1 MTTRWVRSGSRV
13 LAAVSV
19 TALVT
24 AIPAVAQAT
33 DTPSQEKT
41 TYDGEATAFQTTGL
55 TLTLFPADEKLPA
68 PFNNIPQPSEQVI
81 ELSSEQLGVPSQF
94 GHAEYRGVD
103 EPGSLPANPVLSGG
117 AFRAASTK
125 VGGKVVSEAIIGHLD
140 IGGGQLTL
148 ENVVARCTG
157 DGAQIDVEAP
167 LGAAT
172 GQIDG
177 EVELKPGTETP
188 VPGIGR
194 ITWNDQ
200 TTDGATFGEVSN
212 LVIELDTDL
221 DADTLKGVPE
231 AMAAFEDVVQ
241 QVLGDLQDA
250 GEEAGLPETVDPK
263 TVTGQP
269 LYNAL
274 DNVIEQLPTEQLPAA
289 NSLLKLDGSI
299 TLASASCSQESHFTP
314 IDNNPPGTDHN
325 PPTGDQPP
333 GEGRNEPP
341 LADTGASP
349 WPMRAGVVGLLAIAT
364 GGLLVLRQRR
374 HLG

>member
-1 MTTRWVRSGSRV
+1 MTTRWARSGSRV

-24 AIPAVAQAT
+24 AIPAVAAAT

-68 PFNNIPQPSEQVI
+68 PFNNIPQPPEQVI
-81 ELSSEQLGVPSQF
+81 ELSSAQLGVPRQF

-125 VGGKVVSEAIIGHLD
+125 VGGDVVSEAIIGHLN

-148 ENVVARCTG
+148 QNVVARCTG
-157 DGAQIDVEAP
+157 DGTQIDVEAP
-167 LGAAT
+167 LGAAK

-177 EVELKPGTETP
+177 EVELEAGTETR

-212 LVIELDTDL
+212 LVIDLDTNL
-221 DADTLKGVPE
+221 NADVLKDVPE

-250 GEEAGLPETVDPK
+250 GENAGLPETVDPK

-269 LYNAL
+269 LYDAL
-274 DNVIEQLPTEQLPAA
+274 DDVIEQLPTEQLPDA

-299 TLASASCSQESHFTP
+299 TLASAACSQESHFTP
-314 IDNNPPGTDHN
+314 IDNNPPGSDHN
-325 PPTGDQPP
+325 PPLGDKPP

-364 GGLLVLRQRR
+364 GGLLVLRHRG